1 MAEINPELVGK
12 LLELFRRYGIRS
24 VTTNDIAREL
34 GISKKTLY
42 EQFADKSAMVEQ
54 TIMLMYRNLEA
65 QLVAVK
71 ENKVGAIASLFT
83 IYQHI
88 NEFMLS
94 TSPTM
99 RYDLQKYYPE
109 LYQYA
114 FRIFNEIIYNMQVE
128 NMEQGKAEGVYRDMD
143 TDIIA
148 RVLTHKVQRST
159 MEIFTTEELY
169 SGRVQRELLLYHLY
183 GICNEQ
189 GHIQV
194 NRWLSEHN
202 SSNPKI

>member
-54 TIMLMYRNLEA
+54 TIMLMYKHLET

-71 ENKVGAIASLFT
+71 ENKAGAIASLFT
-83 IYQHI
+83 IFQRV

-128 NMEQGKAEGVYRDMD
+128 NMEQGKAEGVYRDVD

-183 GICNEQ
+183 GICNEK
-189 GHIQV
+189 GHEQV
-194 NRWLSEHN
+194 NSWLSTHTDTN
-202 SSNPKI
+202 TKI

>member
-1 MAEINPELVGK
+1 MAEINQELVSK
-12 LLELFRRYGIRS
+12 ILDLFRRYGIRS

-83 IYQHI
+83 IFQRI

-128 NMEQGKAEGVYRDMD
+128 NMEQGKVEGVYRDMD

-159 MEIFTTEELY
+159 MEVFTTEELY
-169 SGRVQRELLLYHLY
+169 SGRVQLELLLYHLY
-183 GICNEQ
+183 GICNER
-189 GHIQV
+189 GHQQV
-194 NRWLSEHN
+194 NNWIEAHN
-202 SSNPKI
+202 SSNTKI

>member
-54 TIMLMYRNLEA
+54 TIMLMYKHLEA

-71 ENKVGAIASLFT
+71 ENKAGAIASLFT
-83 IYQHI
+83 IFQRV

-183 GICNEQ
+183 GICNEK
-189 GHIQV
+189 GHEQV
-194 NRWLSEHN
+194 NSWLSAHTDTN
-202 SSNPKI
+202 TKI